1 MELKIQILS
10 PNGDTIV
17 DLESVKNEVSE
28 ELRAA
33 SEQGHIVFNEPVY
46 LPPPKRAQGIS
57 QVVQWV
63 LEVLGNNPGPA
74 LTLLVFAIKEIYSH
88 FKSKTPESEQ
98 SAFTI
103 VIVIGGN
110 RLDFSDKEIGNINE
124 AVIKDLLEQ
133 HSEQEND

>member
-1 MELKIQILS
+1 MELTIQILS
-10 PNGDTIV
+10 PNGDTII
-17 DLESVKNEVSE
+17 DLEAVKNEVSE
-28 ELRAA
+28 ELSAA
-33 SEQGHIVFNEPVY
+33 SEQGHIDFEGPDY
-46 LPPPKRAQGIS
+46 LPPPKRAQGVS

-103 VIVIGGN
+103 VIVLGEN
-110 RLDFSDKEIGNINE
+110 RLDLSDKEASNINE
-124 AVIKDLLEQ
+124 TVIEGLLGKQ
-133 HSEQEND
+133 SEQEND